1 MYDLKLALR
10 QFRKSPGFAATVIF
24 TIALG
29 IGANT
34 AIFTLVHAILLKSL
48 PVANPA
54 SLYRLGDLD
63 DCCVNGGFI
72 NDDGDFDLFSYDL
85 YRHFQDNTPEF
96 EQLAAFQ
103 SGHNMVNVRRESAV
117 AKAEI
122 AEYVSGNY
130 FSTFGL
136 GAFAGRT
143 LLPSDDQPGAA
154 PVAVLSYQ
162 AWQIAHAADPSIIGS
177 TFYIQNQPFT
187 IVGISPPGFF
197 GDRIDHNPPALW
209 IPLNLEP
216 VIEGETSIL
225 KQPDTN
231 WLYALGRIK
240 PGVNPGSLQAKLTNS
255 LRQWLSTQTAY
266 TINGRETQIPK
277 QYVKLTPGGAGI
289 LNLQQEAASGLHLLM
304 AISGLVLLVAC
315 ANIANILLA
324 KGATRRAETSI
335 SMALGAARSRLI
347 RQMLVE
353 SLLLGCAGGVI
364 GIAMAYAG
372 ARMILTLAFPDS
384 PNLPIHASPSIA
396 VLGFAFALSL
406 LTGLIF
412 GIVPAWITSHSDP
425 AEALRGVNRSTKDR
439 ASLPQRSLIV
449 FQAALSLVLLVGA
462 GLLTRSL
469 RNLEHQDFGITTT
482 NRYVFHFDPAGAGY
496 TVATVPAANE
506 RFERE
511 FSALPGVQSVG
522 LALYSTLEGNN
533 WGEGLFFEGRP
544 APGPD
549 DHNNSSWDRV
559 SPHFFETIGQAVVRG
574 RGFTEQDT
582 ATSRK
587 VAVVN
592 QAFVKKFFPN
602 EDPIGHHFG
611 TFDQKY
617 AADYEIV
624 GIVADAKYNNPRE
637 PVRPMYFRPMTQ
649 LNTTLK
655 ERSAVTAETRSLFP
669 NSITL
674 RFTGDAAGLEPLV
687 RHTLANINPNLTVID
702 FNSLDYQVAGNFNQ
716 ERLISRLT
724 ALFGLLALVL
734 ASVGL
739 YGITAYSVAR
749 RTSEIG
755 LRMALGANR
764 GNVVALVLRAASWQV
779 GLGLAIGIPV
789 ALLAGRLMSSQLYGV
804 STYDP
809 FTLAAAVLVLAV
821 FAAIAG
827 FIPAKRAA
835 SIEPM
840 NALRTE

>member
-10 QFRKSPGFAATVIF
+10 QFRKSPGFAATVIL
-24 TIALG
+24 TISLG
-29 IGANT
+29 IGANV
-34 AIFTLVHAILLKSL
+34 AIFTLVHAILLQSL
-48 PVANPA
+48 PVVNPA
-54 SLYRLGDLD
+54 TLYRIGDLD
-63 DCCVNGGFI
+63 DCCVNGGYE
-72 NDDGDFDLFSYDL
+72 NDNGDFDIFSYDL
-85 YRHFQDNTPEF
+85 YRHFQDTTPEF

-103 SGHNMVNVRRESAV
+103 SGHNSVNVRTGQAP
-117 AKAEI
+117 AKAET

-143 LLPSDDQPGAA
+143 LLSSDDQPGAA

-162 AWQIAHAADPSIIGS
+162 AWQINHAADNSVVGS
-177 TFYIQNQPFT
+177 TFYIQNKPFT
-187 IVGISPPGFF
+187 IVGISPPGFY
-197 GDRIDHNPPALW
+197 GDRIDSNPPAIW
-209 IPLNLEP
+209 IPLNMEP
-216 VIEGETSIL
+216 IIEGETSIL

-231 WLYALGRIK
+231 WLYVLGRVK
-240 PGVNPGSLQAKLTNS
+240 PGVTPGSLQAKLSNT
-255 LRQWLSTQTAY
+255 LRQWLSTQPAY
-266 TINGRETQIPK
+266 TLNGAQTEIPK
-277 QYVKLTPGGAGI
+277 QHVVITPAGAGVQ
-289 LNLQQEAASGLHLLM
+289 NMQQEAGSGLHLLM
-304 AISGLVLLVAC
+304 GISGLVLLVAC
-315 ANIANILLA
+315 ANIANLLLA
-324 KGATRRAETSI
+324 KGATRRVETSI
-335 SMALGAARSRLI
+335 SMALGAARSRLV

-353 SLLLGCAGGVI
+353 SLLLGCAGGLV
-364 GIAMAYAG
+364 GIALAYGG
-372 ARMILTLAFPDS
+372 ARMILALAFPDS
-384 PNLPIHASPSIA
+384 PNLPIHASPSLA
-396 VLGFAFALSL
+396 VLAFAFALSL

-412 GIVPAWITSHSDP
+412 GVVPAWITSHSDP

-439 ASLPQRSLIV
+439 ASLPQKSLIV
-449 FQAALSLVLLVGA
+449 FQAALSLVLLIGA
-462 GLLTRSL
+462 GLLTKSL
-469 RNLEHQDFGITTT
+469 RNLEHQDFGITTA

-496 TVATVPAANE
+496 TIATVPAFNE
-506 RFERE
+506 RVERE
-511 FSALPGVQSVG
+511 FSSLPGVQSVG

-544 APGPD
+544 APHAD
-549 DHNNSSWDRV
+549 DHNGSSWDRV
-559 SPHFFETIGQAVVRG
+559 SPHFFETVGQPIVRG
-574 RGFTEQDT
+574 RGITEQDT
-582 ATSRK
+582 ATSRM

-637 PVRPMYFRPMTQ
+637 PVRPMYFRPMSQ
-649 LNTTLK
+649 LNTTVK
-655 ERSAVTAETRSLFP
+655 ERSAITAETRSLFP
-669 NSITL
+669 NSVTL
-674 RFTGDAAGLEPLV
+674 RYAGDAASLEPLV
-687 RHTLANINPNLTVID
+687 RRTLANINPNLTILD
-702 FNSLDYQVAGNFNQ
+702 FKTLEYQVAGNFNQ

-724 ALFGLLALVL
+724 SLFGLLALVL

-764 GNVVALVLRAASWQV
+764 NNVLVLVLRAASLQV
-779 GLGLAIGIPV
+779 GLGLTIGIPI
-789 ALLAGRLMSSQLYGV
+789 ALLGGRLMASQLYGV
-804 STYDP
+804 RIYDP
-809 FTLAAAVLVLAV
+809 LTIGAAVLVLST

-827 FIPAKRAA
+827 FIPARRAA

>member
-1 MYDLKLALR
+1 MYDFKLALR
-10 QFRKSPGFAATVIF
+10 QFRKSPAFAATVIL
-24 TIALG
+24 TISLG

-48 PVANPA
+48 PVTNPA
-54 SLYRLGDLD
+54 SLYRIGDLD
-63 DCCVNGGFI
+63 DCCVNGGFM
-72 NDDGDFDLFSYDL
+72 NDNGDFDLFSYDL
-85 YRHFQDNTPEF
+85 YRHFQESTPEF

-103 SGHNMVNVRRESAV
+103 SGHNTMSVRTGAAP
-117 AKAEI
+117 AKAEN

-136 GAFAGRT
+136 GAYAGRM
-143 LLPSDDQPGAA
+143 LLPSDDSPGAA

-162 AWQIAHAADPSIIGS
+162 AWQAAHAADPSVIGA
-177 TFYIQNQPFT
+177 TFYIQNKPIT

-197 GDRIDHNPPALW
+197 GDRMDSNPPALW
-209 IPLNLEP
+209 IPLNDEP
-216 VIEGETSIL
+216 ILEGETSIL

-231 WLYALGRIK
+231 WLYVLGRLK
-240 PGVNPGSLQAKLTNS
+240 PGINPGSLQAKLSNS
-255 LRQWLSTQTAY
+255 LRQWLATQAAY
-266 TINGRETQIPK
+266 TINGNQTQIPK
-277 QYVKLTPGGAGI
+277 QHVVVTPAGAGI
-289 LNLQQEAASGLHLLM
+289 QNMQQEAGSGLHLLM

-315 ANIANILLA
+315 ANIANLLLA
-324 KGATRRAETSI
+324 KGANRRAETSI

-353 SLLLGCAGGVI
+353 SLLLGCAGGIV
-364 GIAMAYAG
+364 GIALAYAG
-372 ARMILTLAFPDS
+372 ARMILALAFPDS
-384 PNLPIHASPSIA
+384 PHLTIHASPSLV

-406 LTGLIF
+406 LTGIVF

-425 AEALRGVNRSTKDR
+425 AEALRGVNRSTRDR
-439 ASLPQRSLIV
+439 SSLPQKSLIV

-462 GLLTRSL
+462 GLLTQSL
-469 RNLEHQDFGITTT
+469 RNLEHQNFGIATA

-496 TVATVPAANE
+496 TVATVPAFNE
-506 RFERE
+506 QLERE
-511 FSALPGVQSVG
+511 FSALPGVQSAG

-533 WGEGLFFEGRP
+533 WGEGVYVEGRP
-544 APGPD
+544 APAPD
-549 DHNNSSWDRV
+549 AQNGSSWDRV
-559 SPHFFETIGQAVVRG
+559 SPHFFETIGQPVLRG

-582 ATSRK
+582 ASSRM

-602 EDPIGHHFG
+602 EDPIGRHFG

-617 AADYEIV
+617 SADYEIV
-624 GIVADAKYNNPRE
+624 GIVADAKYTNPRD
-637 PVRPMYFRPMTQ
+637 PVRSMYFRPMTQ
-649 LNTTLK
+649 LNKTIK
-655 ERSAVTAETRSLFP
+655 ERSAITAETRSLFP
-669 NSITL
+669 NSMTI
-674 RFTGDAAGLEPLV
+674 RFTGDAASLESLV
-687 RHTLANINPNLTVID
+687 RRTLANLNPNLTVLD
-702 FNSLDYQVAGNFNQ
+702 FKSLDYQVAGNFNQ
-716 ERLISRLT
+716 ERLIGRLT

-755 LRMALGANR
+755 LRMALGADR
-764 GNVVALVLRAASWQV
+764 GNVVALVLRGASWQV
-779 GLGLAIGIPV
+779 GIGLAIGIPV
-789 ALLAGRLMSSQLYGV
+789 ALLGGHLMASQLYGV
-804 STYDP
+804 HTYDP
-809 FTLAAAVLVLAV
+809 ITLAAAVLILSA